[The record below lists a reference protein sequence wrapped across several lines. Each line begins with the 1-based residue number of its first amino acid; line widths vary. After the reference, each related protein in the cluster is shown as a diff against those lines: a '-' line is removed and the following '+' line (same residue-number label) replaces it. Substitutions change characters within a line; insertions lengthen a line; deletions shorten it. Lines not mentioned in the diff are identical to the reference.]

1 MAKNAAL
8 GQAPERQGRM
18 KWQQV
23 DIEPVTIE
31 DADQAIADGINAA
44 IEDAPSYAF
53 AVDTED
59 IAIASLERQLA
70 NDEPKCANCLWWGAN
85 GGTIRPCCLPAK
97 PPGLGITP
105 ITTDL
110 SVCSAWAGK

>member
-1 MAKNAAL
+1 
-8 GQAPERQGRM
+8 M

-31 DADQAIADGINAA
+31 DADQAIADGINAGLA
-44 IEDAPSYAF
+44 
-53 AVDTED
+53 
-59 IAIASLERQLA
+59 RQLA
-70 NDEPKCANCLWWGAN
+70 NDEPKCGNCLWWGAN

-110 SVCSAWAGK
+110 SVCSAWTPKS